1 MAWDLQEAIGYYRKQ
16 GAPGDQTALTG
27 LLLEIQQENGGQI
40 PKYLLSDAAE
50 ALGVKESFLL
60 ALIRRMP
67 RLRLADTHVLELCS
81 GPNCSKRAALADF
94 VEKNWGKNPAGFTV
108 RYVPCMRL
116 CGKGPN
122 LRWDG
127 TLYHRADE
135 ALLRKLIEN
144 SISTE

>member
-94 VEKNWGKNPAGFTV
+94 VEKNWGKKSGSSLENDKP
-108 RYVPCMRL
+108 
-116 CGKGPN
+116 
-122 LRWDG
+122 
-127 TLYHRADE
+127 LY
-135 ALLRKLIEN
+135 
-144 SISTE
+144 